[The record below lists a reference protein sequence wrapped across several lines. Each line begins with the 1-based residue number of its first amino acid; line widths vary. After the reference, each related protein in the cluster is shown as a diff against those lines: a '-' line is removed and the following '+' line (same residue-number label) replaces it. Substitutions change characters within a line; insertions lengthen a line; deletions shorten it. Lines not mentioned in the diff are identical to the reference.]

1 MQGLVATERSVRR
14 RQALRLPARRAT
26 PTRTCHLLDGR
37 PHVEDAGGG
46 PTTPWVTR
54 RFIGNFTYELCGSP
68 SRTKEITY
76 RPSQHA
82 ARRVAAAEP
91 NAELIMR
98 EELPRLANVRPPSSR
113 LRLRSTSTVG
123 ADLVLSRRG
132 ARN

>member
-1 MQGLVATERSVRR
+1 M
-14 RQALRLPARRAT
+14 
-26 PTRTCHLLDGR
+26 LDGR

-54 RFIGNFTYELCGSP
+54 RFIANFTYELCGSP

-91 NAELIMR
+91 NPELIMR
-98 EELPRLANVRPPSSR
+98 EELPRLADVRPPSSR
-113 LRLRSTSTVG
+113 LLRLRSTSTVG
-123 ADLVLSRRG
+123 ADLVLRRRG
-132 ARN
+132 AGN